1 MAQFILLLQGG
12 EFSEYSE
19 EQMQRIREEY
29 YAWSQKLATD
39 GRNLGGHELANT
51 GRILRKKDGQ
61 FIDGPFTET
70 KEAVGGFFQIE
81 AKDLDEAAAI
91 SRECPHLKFKGR
103 VEVREIVMH

>member
-19 EQMQRIREEY
+19 EQMQRIRQEY
-29 YAWSQKLATD
+29 YAWSQKLAAE
-39 GRNLGGHELANT
+39 GRNLGGNELAHS
-51 GRILRKKDGQ
+51 GRILKKKGGQ
-61 FIDGPFTET
+61 FVDGPFTET

-81 AKDLDEAAAI
+81 AKDLEEATTI
-91 SRECPHLKFKGR
+91 SRECPHLKFKGK